1 MSLISKSILYKQKI
15 ETPQVNTNNIFVE
28 GNGSLTFTDSA
39 NGNGSLIV
47 TDSVNGTVFD
57 TENPMAS
64 GYYYTEGIPSV
75 FNNGVCYDI
84 GEISD
89 TTNLKNITF
98 SANGRLIQTCELWFT
113 TPAPAPINHQWP
125 DNTYW
130 IDSATGAA
138 PILLPSKNYRIVFRQ
153 EPKKIIASI
162 AYMY

>member
-28 GNGSLTFTDSA
+28 GNGSLTFTDS
-39 NGNGSLIV
+39 
-47 TDSVNGTVFD
+47 VNGTVFD

-64 GYYYTEGIPSV
+64 GYYYAEGIPGV

-98 SANGRLIQTCELWFT
+98 SANGRLIQTCELWFRT
-113 TPAPAPINHQWP
+113 SATPPTNHQWP
-125 DNTYW
+125 TNTYW

-138 PILLPSKNYRIVFRQ
+138 PTLLASKNYRIVFRQ

>member
-1 MSLISKSILYKQKI
+1 MSVISKSVLYKQKI
-15 ETPQVNTNNIFVE
+15 ETPQVNTNNIIVE
-28 GNGSLTFTDSA
+28 GNGSLTF
-39 NGNGSLIV
+39 

-57 TENPMAS
+57 TENPMAT
-64 GYYYTEGIPSV
+64 GYRYVEGIPGS

-98 SANGRLIQTCELWFT
+98 SANGRLIQTCELWFKT
-113 TPAPAPINHQWP
+113 SATAPTNHQWP
-125 DNTYW
+125 ANTYW

-138 PILLPSKNYRIVFRQ
+138 PTLLASKNYRIVFRQ